1 MAIVTGDRYLEKL
14 VKFVDQQAE
23 ALIDGTK
30 VLKLNPAGLH
40 YVQSRLEALQEL
52 ERLLAG
58 APVDYLRAY
67 VSDLGDH
74 RALEQLRRILR
85 LLTTLKVVSV
95 LTPPARDPTPLSFLP
110 FGRLKVLELRGCDL
124 STSAAKGLLELR
136 HTLEKII
143 CHNSTDALRHVFA
156 SRIAEIK
163 GSPQWN
169 RLSFVSCA
177 CNGLLL
183 MDESL
188 QLLPV
193 VETLD
198 LSRNKF
204 AKVDNLRKCAK
215 LKHLDLGF
223 NHLRSVSS
231 FSEVSCHIAK
241 LVLRNNA
248 LTTLRGVENL
258 KSLEGLDVSYNIISN
273 FLELEFLAV
282 LPSLRS
288 LWLEGNPLCCARWYR
303 AHVFS
308 YFNRPENLKLD
319 DKEISTREYWK
330 MTIIVARRQKRPSS
344 FGFYYPAK
352 YDSEGEGVINKK
364 RIKASRLACIEN
376 EQENTCI
383 YSDLDSV
390 SCDNEMQ
397 SKEENNISEDEAEIV
412 DLMKRVEQLKK
423 ERSILWLREFKDWM
437 DHPSENFADDGFNTA
452 MLHPGKENYKKGG
465 KSMRHLSESSRYVS
479 ESVEASRDESS
490 MNVLESD
497 NSFAD
502 TSASVNANR
511 YFDHIFSSGI
521 PGGFSLPGLRTM
533 EVKQEY
539 QKSYLHD
546 ETGCGSILAES
557 SHRNIFSLEET
568 NRMVENASVSHLN
581 SIENIT
587 ESNSSSATLGS
598 PPHYKKDLLRRQN
611 LVEEILQLSA
621 ESYSVAS
628 SDSDTSCSEN
638 DYSEA
643 GIPSEEYLNGSSE
656 GHSPANF
663 FEHAYYE
670 NGNNTSHGSENGV
683 CIVDSCAEQAPR
695 TNKFVNMKQ
704 SLSLSSELGAGS
716 NNLETS
722 SSVNQEA
729 DWFEKRKSGRKPKR
743 RVISLLEENSC
754 QYVPQESNGSLGDS
768 GVHLKEM
775 EGKNSSKD
783 NDHQKYFDRNQIKN
797 AISKLPLDNGV
808 RYSDAECSS
817 RGKNDFIVDY
827 FNKNVADLRVHETCR
842 LYMRCNCMVDQSFC
856 KEREVTLVLSSEEKW
871 YVLLVGVAFNG
882 SEKTLDL
889 LGSHRVEDIRVV
901 VVGLSLQVVRVCVEG
916 SVAYLFITR
925 SFKKSIQLL
934 CTLKVSGS
942 SAPNDKCSLRSLE
955 QVQVEL
961 FEKEICQGL
970 KLSIF
975 QYSMVFFQKGG
986 NEEESW
992 LSRSLFV
999 IGGQVLVCVEDII
1012 QFSSLLNDASSP
1024 PYFSLDSCC
1033 NIADVSELIIESR
1046 ERHCVTL
1053 SLECST
1059 TKVPSSMKILKMVG
1073 TNRKKET
1080 WKLKWFSEESLSQFV
1095 ALVKAI
1101 HPGITS
1107 SPLHLGI
1114 SFAWLWVCRVRSCVG
1129 IL

>member
-14 VKFVDQQAE
+14 VKFVDEQAG
-23 ALIDGTK
+23 ALIEGTK

-40 YVQSRLEALQEL
+40 YMQLRLEALQEL
-52 ERLLAG
+52 EGLLAG

-85 LLTTLKVVSV
+85 LLTTLKVVSA
-95 LTPPARDPTPLSFLP
+95 LTPPARDPTPLSFLS

-188 QLLPV
+188 QLLPA

-231 FSEVSCHIAK
+231 FSEVSCHVVK

-248 LTTLRGVENL
+248 LTTLRGIENL

-288 LWLEGNPLCCARWYR
+288 LWLEGNPFCCARWYR

-330 MTIIVARRQKRPSS
+330 RKIIVASRQKRPSS

-352 YDSEGEGVINKK
+352 CDAEGAGFINKK

-376 EQENTCI
+376 GQDNTCI

-390 SCDNEMQ
+390 SCDNEMR
-397 SKEENNISEDEAEIV
+397 SREENIISEDEAEIV

-423 ERSILWLREFKDWM
+423 ERSFLWLREFKDWM
-437 DHPSENFADDGFNTA
+437 DHASENFADGGFNTA
-452 MLHPGKENYKKGG
+452 MLHPGKEKYKKSG
-465 KSMRHLSESSRYVS
+465 KSVRHLSESSKCVS
-479 ESVEASRDESS
+479 ESVQGSGDESS

-521 PGGFSLPGLRTM
+521 NGGFSLPGLRTM

-539 QKSYLHD
+539 QKSHLHD
-546 ETGCGSILAES
+546 ETGSGSILAES
-557 SHRNIFSLEET
+557 SHHNIFFLEET
-568 NRMVENASVSHLN
+568 NRMVEDASVSHLN
-581 SIENIT
+581 SIGNIT
-587 ESNSSSATLGS
+587 ESNSSYANPGS
-598 PPHYKKDLLRRQN
+598 PPHYKKELLHRRQN

-628 SDSDTSCSEN
+628 SDSVTSCSED

-643 GIPSEEYLNGSSE
+643 RIPVEEYPNRSTE

-663 FEHAYYE
+663 FGHAYYE

-683 CIVDSCAEQAPR
+683 CIIDSRSEQAPR

-704 SLSLSSELGAGS
+704 SLSLPPELDTGS
-716 NNLETS
+716 NDLETS
-722 SSVNQEA
+722 SFVNQEA
-729 DWFEKRKSGRKPKR
+729 DWFEKRKSGRKPKKSDFTVGR
-743 RVISLLEENSC
+743 EQLSTCTTRIEW
-754 QYVPQESNGSLGDS
+754 QP
-768 GVHLKEM
+768 GVLF
-775 EGKNSSKD
+775 S
-783 NDHQKYFDRNQIKN
+783 
-797 AISKLPLDNGV
+797 
-808 RYSDAECSS
+808 
-817 RGKNDFIVDY
+817 GKNDFIEDY
-827 FNKNVADLRVHETCR
+827 FNKNVADLRAHETCR
-842 LYMRCNCMVDQSFC
+842 LYMCCSCMVDQSFC
-856 KEREVTLVLSSEEKW
+856 KEREVALVLSSEEKL
-871 YVLLVGVAFNG
+871 YVLLVGIAFDG
-882 SEKTLDL
+882 SESTLDL
-889 LGSHRVEDIRVV
+889 LGSHRIEDIRAVL
-901 VVGLSLQVVRVCVEG
+901 VGLSLQVVRVYVEG
-916 SVAYLFITR
+916 SLAYLFLTR
-925 SFKKSIQLL
+925 SFEKSIQLL
-934 CTLKVSGS
+934 YTLKFSDI

-961 FEKEICQGL
+961 FEKQICGGL

-975 QYSMVFFQKGG
+975 QYSMVLFQKGG

-999 IGGQVLVCVEDII
+999 IGGQVLLCVEDII
-1012 QFSSLLNDASSP
+1012 RFSSLLNDACSP

-1033 NIADVSELIIESR
+1033 KIADVSEMIIENR
-1046 ERHCVTL
+1046 ERRCVTL
-1053 SLECST
+1053 SFECST
-1059 TKVPSSMKILKMVG
+1059 TEVCSSTKIQKMVG
-1073 TNRKKET
+1073 TSSKKEKNVARSQTQT
-1080 WKLKWFSEESLSQFV
+1080 WKVKWFSEESLSQFV

-1101 HPGITS
+1101 HPGTTS
-1107 SPLHLGI
+1107 SPLH
-1114 SFAWLWVCRVRSCVG
+1114 VRFES
-1129 IL
+1129 